1 MNVNIFQNILYKDKF
16 KLRNVTINQKLH
28 KKLKKNLE
36 IPYKYM

>member
-16 KLRNVTINQKLH
+16 KLRNVTKYHKCH